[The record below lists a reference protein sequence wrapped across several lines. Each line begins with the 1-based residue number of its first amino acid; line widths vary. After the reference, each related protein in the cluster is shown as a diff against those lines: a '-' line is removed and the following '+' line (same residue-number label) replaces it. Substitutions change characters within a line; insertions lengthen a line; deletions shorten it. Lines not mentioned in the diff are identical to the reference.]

1 MLKILW
7 GKPDHDRMC
16 LSAYC
21 MQSVLSLS
29 WLFNCSFTSSSH
41 IIVAHQF
48 LTYSPHLAVA
58 NMYIWKART
67 GITSRQV
74 INHNWN
80 GCNSKGSE
88 VTLLFL
94 ECKIIFSKINAV
106 CTISGPTL
114 SVIFILWHQ
123 ITFLVSLR
131 QFHSSPSHP
140 ITISNFTKPLFPVWL
155 TGSQALL
162 LNSSCCSARLILS
175 YVRIFSSLSKLQSIQ
190 SAVTEMWLG

>member
-1 MLKILW
+1 MIAALRYRQMLKTLW

-21 MQSVLSLS
+21 MQWVLPLS

-48 LTYSPHLAVA
+48 LTYSLHLAVA
-58 NMYIWKART
+58 NMYIWNTCT

-74 INHNWN
+74 VNHHWN

-94 ECKIIFSKINAV
+94 ECKTIFSKINAV

-131 QFHSSPSHP
+131 QFHSSSSHP
-140 ITISNFTKPLFPVWL
+140 ITISNSTKPLFPVWL
-155 TGSQALL
+155 TGNRASLL
-162 LNSSCCSARLILS
+162 SSSRCSARLILS
-175 YVRIFSSLSKLQSIQ
+175 YVHIFSSLN
-190 SAVTEMWLG
+190 